1 MHKVEGT
8 IVAMEGPGSGTGH
21 HKAWLRFKNLQDF
34 SLVGN
39 GRINGKGNRWWSQVC
54 RPTMKVRY
62 QGILGLLRNYH
73 VQLSCPQC
81 DGKCCSCFVVGF
93 AMFSVNRQVEV
104 TIVHF
109 GAIFCPWSY
118 KIFNGLGSLDSWIC
132 RTVAQELRS
141 LPM

>member
-1 MHKVEGT
+1 MVEPSLQTHHEGALPGNSWV
-8 IVAMEGPGSGTGH
+8 VAE
-21 HKAWLRFKNLQDF
+21 
-34 SLVGN
+34 
-39 GRINGKGNRWWSQVC
+39 
-54 RPTMKVRY
+54 
-62 QGILGLLRNYH
+62 
-73 VQLSCPQC
+73 LSCTVELPSMLC

-109 GAIFCPWSY
+109 GAIFCPWSDKNIY
-118 KIFNGLGSLDSWIC
+118 GLGSLDSWIC